1 MRVGET
7 MSVFGAVPPFRPAA
21 RILPMGRPGAT
32 LFRGSRLGAAL
43 PVLSMLLLAACAG
56 NRQSPAPVIT
66 PTASGQAG
74 GGQAGAGN
82 VIFVSRGEGIEDVA
96 RRYNVPLADL
106 VAVNHLSVPYTLT
119 PGQRLVL
126 PSPHEYTVRAGDTLY
141 GVARTLNVPS
151 GDLIRLNGL
160 TPPYMLRTGQVLQLP
175 GGGEGVPPSAGT
187 TAGAGVGVGGDVAAS
202 SRTGVP
208 AAAQHRTVEVQEL
221 GPPGTG
227 GGARPASPGGVTAV
241 PLPPAQGTGGAVSPA
256 GPPPSSPVG
265 SNPAGGRTTA
275 MAIPLPPVSQ
285 APPAGA
291 QPTYQAPSSAPAPSP
306 APAPSSDYTPPEPS
320 PPPPAAT
327 ETPASAATSNPALA
341 PRDGGRFQWPVHGT
355 VLSSYGPK
363 EGGLHNDGINI
374 GAPAGTPVVAA
385 EDGVVAYAGN
395 ELRGFGNLVLIRHAD
410 GWVTAY
416 AHLERAQVEKG
427 AKVSRGQRIGS
438 VGATGN
444 VTSPQLHFE
453 VRRGSK
459 VVDPMGFLNAAH

>member
-7 MSVFGAVPPFRPAA
+7 MSVFGATPASPAVPQTR
-21 RILPMGRPGAT
+21 
-32 LFRGSRLGAAL
+32 SRLRPVGRRMGAAV
-43 PVLSMLLLAACAG
+43 PVLSLLLLAACAG

-66 PTASGQAG
+66 PTASGGQVR
-74 GGQAGAGN
+74 GGQAGAGQAGAGS
-82 VIFVSRGEGIEDVA
+82 VIFVARGEGIEDIA

-106 VAVNHLSVPYTLT
+106 VAVNHLSVPYTLS
-119 PGQRLVL
+119 PGQQLLL
-126 PSPHEYTVRAGDTLY
+126 PSPHEYTVRSGDTLY
-141 GVARTLNVPS
+141 GVARTLGVPS
-151 GDLIRLNGL
+151 GELIRLNGL
-160 TPPYMLRTGQVLQLP
+160 NPPYMLRTGQVLQLP
-175 GGGEGVPPSAGT
+175 GGGDGAAPA
-187 TAGAGVGVGGDVAAS
+187 AGVGVGGDVAAS

-221 GPPGTG
+221 GPPGAPPVGAPVG
-227 GGARPASPGGVTAV
+227 GGAHSASPGGVTAV
-241 PLPPAQGTGGAVSPA
+241 PLPPAQGNATAV
-256 GPPPSSPVG
+256 PPPAATGTASP
-265 SNPAGGRTTA
+265 GGRTTA
-275 MAIPLPPVSQ
+275 MAIPLPPVSS
-285 APPAGA
+285 APPAA
-291 QPTYQAPSSAPAPSP
+291 SQPAYQAPAA
-306 APAPSSDYTPPEPS
+306 APAPSSSGDYTPPEPS
-320 PPPPAAT
+320 PPPPPAAT
-327 ETPASAATSNPALA
+327 EAPASAATTNPSLA

-355 VLSSYGPK
+355 VLSGYGPK

-416 AHLERAQVEKG
+416 AHLEKTQVEKG
-427 AKVSRGQRIGS
+427 TKVSRGQRIGS

-459 VVDPMGFLNAAH
+459 VVDPMGFLNSAH